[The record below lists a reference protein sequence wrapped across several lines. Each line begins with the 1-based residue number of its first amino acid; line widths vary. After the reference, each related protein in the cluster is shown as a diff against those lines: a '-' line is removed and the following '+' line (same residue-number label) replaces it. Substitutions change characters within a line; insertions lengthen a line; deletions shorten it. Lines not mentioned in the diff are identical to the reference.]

1 MGVGRQFVAQLA
13 RPSTSTFTRSVLAV
27 VGVLLPVATFG
38 WFVIIAPAA
47 VSFAVAVGAAMAW
60 CAWLEKHPDAP
71 ANVDPST
78 TQEAV
83 ADATRAKLLVNVLAT
98 THDGTRCA
106 LDVAKRLIGG
116 LDAQVVLLL
125 PRLASRSGGFDP
137 ASQERNT
144 LVDEHRTLAAD
155 VGVHVKVLFCVC
167 HRYDDVVHQ
176 MLGRSSLLIVGG
188 KTRTWWPTRE
198 ERLVSRLAAEGY
210 PVVFAQVGAAHA
222 LSAVVDTA
230 RS

>member
-1 MGVGRQFVAQLA
+1 MGVGRQFVAHLA

-27 VGVLLPVATFG
+27 VGVLLPVAAFG
-38 WFVIIAPAA
+38 WFVIIAPTA

-71 ANVDPST
+71 ANVDAST

-106 LDVAKRLIGG
+106 LDVAKRLFGG

-144 LVDEHRTLAAD
+144 LVDEHRALAAD

-167 HRYDDVVHQ
+167 HQYDDIVHQ

-210 PVVFAQVGAAHA
+210 PVVFAQVGAANA

>member
-1 MGVGRQFVAQLA
+1 LVKVRAPSQASGTFQELLGPFSGGRSYAEHMGVGRQFVAHLA
-13 RPSTSTFTRSVLAV
+13 GPSTS
-27 VGVLLPVATFG
+27 
-38 WFVIIAPAA
+38 I
-47 VSFAVAVGAAMAW
+47 GA
-60 CAWLEKHPDAP
+60 
-71 ANVDPST
+71 ST

-83 ADATRAKLLVNVLAT
+83 TDATRAKLLVNVLAT

-125 PRLASRSGGFDP
+125 PRLALLSGGFDP
-137 ASQERNT
+137 ASQERT
-144 LVDEHRTLAAD
+144 SLVDEHRRLAAE
-155 VGVHVKVLFCVC
+155 VGVHVKVLFCLC
-167 HRYDDVVHQ
+167 HRYDDIVHQ